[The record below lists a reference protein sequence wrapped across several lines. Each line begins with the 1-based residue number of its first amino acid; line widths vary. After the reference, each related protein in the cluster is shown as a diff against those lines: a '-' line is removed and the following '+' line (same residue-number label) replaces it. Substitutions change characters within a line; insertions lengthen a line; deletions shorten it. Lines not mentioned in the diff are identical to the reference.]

1 MPTCLRRVAGIGP
14 AWRAH
19 FEGLIIVSKAWV
31 FVSGGS
37 RGIGAGVV
45 KALVDANYSVAF
57 TYVASDDAARAL
69 EDALGNEDNWCRGYK
84 CDMGNQES
92 VDQLAA
98 ELQAVH
104 GAPYA
109 IINNVGIT
117 RDALMLHMSAQHWG
131 EVIRNNL
138 DSAYY
143 ATRAFTA
150 GMIERGDG
158 CIVNMSSVTGIK
170 GNPGQANYAAT
181 KAALIGMT
189 RSLAVE
195 LGRFNIRVNSVA
207 PGIIATE
214 MTASLTDQQ
223 VRKIASQVPLRRLG
237 RVDEIAATV
246 TFLLSRGSCYTTGQT
261 FVVDGGLSA

>member
-1 MPTCLRRVAGIGP
+1 MRRATFLMIRLSSTIRQVLAFNLGSP
-14 AWRAH
+14 PQHFRA
-19 FEGLIIVSKAWV
+19 AC
-31 FVSGGS
+31 
-37 RGIGAGVV
+37 
-45 KALVDANYSVAF
+45 F
-57 TYVASDDAARAL
+57 THHCYRAVN
-69 EDALGNEDNWCRGYK
+69 EALGKAIKAATTCSEPSELLTKTRLDGDSAFL
-84 CDMGNQES
+84 CD
-92 VDQLAA
+92 DHQLAA

-143 ATRAFTA
+143 ATRAFTT